1 MKVENLDKEDKL
13 KVTPYI
19 IRQRDSVIR
28 TGFTIMNDFDLLII
42 VPRDNSQKFGE
53 KTPLM
58 NWSTKTQQKIMY

>member
-1 MKVENLDKEDKL
+1 MENLDKEDKL

-42 VPRDNSQKFGE
+42 VARE
-53 KTPLM
+53 KLPEIWRKDAINELEH
-58 NWSTKTQQKIMY
+58 

>member
-28 TGFTIMNDFDLLII
+28 TGFTIMNDLDLLII
-42 VPRDNSQKFGE
+42 VPRE
-53 KTPLM
+53 KLPEIWRKDTINELEH
-58 NWSTKTQQKIMY
+58 

>member
-42 VPRDNSQKFGE
+42 VARE
-53 KTPLM
+53 KLPEIWRKDTINELEH
-58 NWSTKTQQKIMY
+58 

>member
-42 VPRDNSQKFGE
+42 VARE
-53 KTPLM
+53 KLPEIWRKDAINELEH
-58 NWSTKTQQKIMY
+58 

>member
-19 IRQRDSVIR
+19 IRQRDSDIR

-42 VPRDNSQKFGE
+42 VARE
-53 KTPLM
+53 KLPEIWRKDTINELEH
-58 NWSTKTQQKIMY
+58 

>member
-42 VPRDNSQKFGE
+42 VPRE
-53 KTPLM
+53 KLSEIWRKDTINELEH
-58 NWSTKTQQKIMY
+58 